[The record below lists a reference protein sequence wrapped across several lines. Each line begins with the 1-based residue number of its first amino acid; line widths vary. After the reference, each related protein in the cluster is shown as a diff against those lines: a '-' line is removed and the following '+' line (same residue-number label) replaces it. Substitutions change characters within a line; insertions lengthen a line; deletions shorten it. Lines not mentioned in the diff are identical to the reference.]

1 MRFETL
7 ELDRDLLTRAALET
21 RKKTLTGFIQCGR
34 GKPVR
39 ICESDKTLTG
49 FMQY

>member
-1 MRFETL
+1 MRFGDL
-7 ELDRDLLTRAALET
+7 ELDRDLLTRAELEA
-21 RKKTLTGFIQCGR
+21 RKKTLTGFIQCE

-39 ICESDKTLTG
+39 ICERDKTLTG